1 MAVLVPTVSHKARI
15 KGLQPNWFL
24 YSSVAPTQR
33 SHQVPDSSIGSAIFC
48 LGIDS
53 NQYDCEL
60 GHRGGIVQLF
70 RWQREGS
77 DRSSRGLL
85 RSAVN

>member
-1 MAVLVPTVSHKARI
+1 M
-15 KGLQPNWFL
+15 
-24 YSSVAPTQR
+24 
-33 SHQVPDSSIGSAIFC
+33 PDSSIGSAIFC

-53 NQYDCEL
+53 NQYDREP
-60 GHRGGIVQLF
+60 GHVGGIVQPF

-77 DRSSRGLL
+77 DRSSRGLR